1 MAPASKPKASARIA
15 DRPLLQWGMAVLGGV
30 VTLSVIGVVLWEAV
44 QPTSPPD
51 LKARIVEVRAAAAAG
66 GYVAQVEIVND
77 GADTAAA
84 VDLMGRLGETPPS
97 TATVDYVPG
106 HGRATAWLRFDRD
119 PRSATVEIVGW
130 SEP

>member
-1 MAPASKPKASARIA
+1 MGPKPKARASTGVA
-15 DRPLLQWGMAVLGGV
+15 DRPLLQWGMAVLGGI

-44 QPTSPPD
+44 QLPSPPD
-51 LKARIVEVRAAAAAG
+51 LQARIVEVRAAAG
-66 GYVAQVEIVND
+66 GYVAQVEVVNA

-84 VDLMGRLGETPPS
+84 VDLMGRLGDSPPS

-106 HGRATAWLRFDRD
+106 HGRATAWLRFDGD
-119 PRSATVEIVGW
+119 PRGATVEVIGW

>member
-1 MAPASKPKASARIA
+1 MAPRPKTRTAAGTA
-15 DRPLLQWGMAVLGGV
+15 DRPVLQWLMAAVGGGV
-30 VTLSVIGVVLWEAV
+30 TLAVIGVVLWEAL
-44 QPTSPPD
+44 QPASPPT
-51 LKARIVEVRAAAAAG
+51 LYARIVETRSNG
-66 GYVAQVEIVND
+66 SGYLAEVEIVNA

-84 VDLMGRLGETPPS
+84 VDLRGRLGESPPS

-119 PRSATVEIVGW
+119 PRGATVEVLGW